1 MNPAIFYLSSIEFD
15 VIYLPTEVTIGG
27 QIWDLKNLNT
37 TRYRDGSK
45 ISRFSTW
52 IGATIGMWRYY
63 NNDSTYGATYGKLY
77 NWYAMAGIY
86 DSASLSNQSLR
97 KNIAPE
103 GWRVATESDW
113 NRLSYYNGR
122 DEVSGG
128 PLKEF
133 GTSHWTTP
141 NTGAVSSPNLFKAL
155 PGGTKSGTDGTFSG
169 INTSGSWWAY
179 NPNVVAGKNLAY
191 NDETLL
197 KTALNANTGRSIRL
211 IKENPTIPGFTVNT
225 ISNLTESTATSGG
238 TFANLPLT
246 PSISDKG
253 ICWSL
258 FDFPNKVNDSFI
270 SAGSGTTPNPYSS
283 NITGLIPG
291 RTYYVRAYAIP
302 SDGSETLYSTNT
314 VSFTAQYSYILDTY
328 GTSVHHAYSL
338 RKLKST
344 YSGFC
349 LRGSRTIGVTTVE
362 VNIGFDSNFTISL
375 DSPITTISGAGSTSA
390 TTLGQFAGSLG
401 YSNPDGITQLQTVSV
416 ATWYDQSGNNKN
428 VTNVVTGARPFIVY
442 LGDLMGISN
451 YDKPSVRFV
460 KNATHSLT
468 LVDTSINI
476 NNMSSYF
483 TGWIATLG
491 TANQIGYSVGGT
503 ARFLFPYYNGTN
515 IYAGYNATATAI
527 LLNTGLTS
535 NRKLY
540 ELISPTP
547 GSTTLVEAWTNG
559 SSSGTVAIATG
570 TNTGIQVGTSLTNYF
585 DGFINEIIG
594 FQTNANR
601 VQKETNINTYWQIY

>member
-1 MNPAIFYLSSIEFD
+1 MNPAIFYLSGVEVNAKYNPTP
-15 VIYLPTEVTIGG
+15 VIIGG
-27 QIWDLKNLNT
+27 QIWDLKNLST
-37 TRYRDGSK
+37 FTYRDGSA
-45 ISRFSTW
+45 ISRTGTW
-52 IGATIGMWRYY
+52 VGATTGIWRYY
-63 NNDSTYGATYGKLY
+63 NNDSNNGQIYGKLY

-86 DSASLSNQSLR
+86 DSASLSNPLLR

-122 DEVSGG
+122 DAVSGG
-128 PLKEF
+128 LLKEF
-133 GTSHWTTP
+133 GTTNWTAP

-155 PGGTKSGTDGTFSG
+155 PGGVKSAIDGTFSG
-169 INTSGSWWAY
+169 INTNGTWWAFDS
-179 NPNVVAGKNLAY
+179 NVVAGRAVVY
-191 NDETLL
+191 NDDDLT

-211 IKENPTIPGFTVNT
+211 IKENPTITGFTVNS

-314 VSFTAQYSYILDTY
+314 VTFTAQYTYILDTY

-349 LRGSRTIGVTTVE
+349 FRGARTIGATTVE
-362 VNIGFDSNFTISL
+362 VNVGFDSNFTISL

-390 TTLGQFAGSLG
+390 TTLGQFAGSFG
-401 YSNPDGITQLQTVSV
+401 YSNPDAITQLQTVSV
-416 ATWYDQSGNNKN
+416 VTWYDQSGNNKN
-428 VTNVVTGARPFIVY
+428 VTNAVIGARPFIVFV
-442 LGDLMGISN
+442 GILMGISN
-451 YDKPSVRFV
+451 YDKVGVRFV
-460 KNATHSLT
+460 RNATHSLT
-468 LVDTSINI
+468 LADTSINI

-483 TGWIATLG
+483 TGGIAPLG
-491 TANQIGYSVGGT
+491 TANQVGYSVGG
-503 ARFLFPYYNGTN
+503 ASRFFMPFYNGTN
-515 IYAGYNATATAI
+515 IYAGYGATGTAI
-527 LLNTGLTS
+527 LLNTGFTS

-540 ELISPTP
+540 ELISPTS

-559 SSSGTVAIATG
+559 TSSGTVAITTG
-570 TNTGIQVGTSLTNYF
+570 TSTGIQVGTSSTNYF

-601 VQKETNINTYWQIY
+601 VQKEANINTYWQIY